1 VTFETCSAFGAN
13 NAKSGTGV
21 IEAGNALNGTV
32 SRCTIQRSGT
42 GTDADSDTGFHGNK
56 SALKRALAGDTM
68 GRVRQSKRRVRMSP
82 NQEQIEKRSLTIEE
96 LQLQHQDHER
106 RLEELQS
113 RTFLTPDEE
122 MEEKRLKKLK
132 LHLKDEMERLRR
144 MAS

>member
-1 VTFETCSAFGAN
+1 
-13 NAKSGTGV
+13 
-21 IEAGNALNGTV
+21 
-32 SRCTIQRSGT
+32 
-42 GTDADSDTGFHGNK
+42 
-56 SALKRALAGDTM
+56 
-68 GRVRQSKRRVRMSP
+68 MSP

-113 RTFLTPDEE
+113 RAYLTPDEE
-122 MEEKRLKKLK
+122 LEEKRLKKLK